1 MTKSS
6 AFTRIVVGLHYGLS
20 EEVTMDLAAEL
31 AELLHLDLFG
41 LFLAD
46 ESVLSLA
53 GLPFAREFRPS
64 GGGWQPINVE
74 RISIELELEIR
85 RAKRRFSEA
94 VRARRTAA
102 SFQILKASTADALRS
117 VCQAGDIVIIAE
129 PANFAVWASHPLC
142 FLVEAARQSASAV
155 LLVPRRIAR
164 QHGAVVAIAAGP
176 EDPSIDVA
184 AMIAVAAKEEL
195 VVIDAG
201 TAAAQTELSRR
212 SVQGATVE
220 RRSAD
225 ASRLVDPEYV
235 SSLFKRLDE
244 RLIVVSDRRFD
255 EALPSLL
262 GQLRRVPI
270 LALDPKSQETDR
282 TAQSRGQSDNKFS

>member
-1 MTKSS
+1 MTKIS
-6 AFTRIVVGLHYGLS
+6 AFTRIVVGLHYGLW
-20 EEVTMDLAAEL
+20 EEVTVDLAAEL

-53 GLPFAREFRPS
+53 GLPFAREFRLS
-64 GGGWQPINVE
+64 GGGWQPIDVE
-74 RISIELELEIR
+74 RISIELELETR

-94 VRARRTAA
+94 VRTRRMAA
-102 SFQILKASTADALRS
+102 SFQILKASTADALRA
-117 VCQAGDIVIIAE
+117 VCRAGDIVMIAE

-142 FLVEAARQSASAV
+142 SLVEAARQSASAV
-155 LLVPRRIAR
+155 LLVPRRVAR
-164 QHGAVVAIAAGP
+164 QHGAVVALAAGP
-176 EDPSIDVA
+176 DDPSIDVA

-201 TAAAQTELSRR
+201 AADAQSELSRR
-212 SVQGATVE
+212 SVKGAMME

-225 ASRLVDPEYV
+225 ASRLVEPQYL
-235 SSLFKRLDE
+235 SSLFERLDE
-244 RLIVVSDRRFD
+244 RLIVVTRRTFD
-255 EALPSLL
+255 DALPSLL

-270 LALDPKSQETDR
+270 LALDPKLHETD
-282 TAQSRGQSDNKFS
+282 SRAESSRPER

>member
-1 MTKSS
+1 MTKIS
-6 AFTRIVVGLHYGLS
+6 AFTRVVVGLHYGLS
-20 EEVTMDLAAEL
+20 EEVTVDLAAEL

-64 GGGWQPINVE
+64 GGGWQPIDVE
-74 RISIELELEIR
+74 RISIELELETR

-94 VRARRTAA
+94 VRTRRTAA
-102 SFQILKASTADALRS
+102 SFQILKASTADTLRS
-117 VCQAGDIVIIAE
+117 VCRAGDIVIIAE
-129 PANFAVWASHPLC
+129 PANFAVWANHPLC
-142 FLVEAARQSASAV
+142 SLVEAARHSASAV
-155 LLVPRRIAR
+155 LFVPCRIAR
-164 QHGAVVAIAAGP
+164 QHGAVVAVAAGP
-176 EDPSIDVA
+176 DDPSIDVA

-201 TAAAQTELSRR
+201 TADAQSELSRLK
-212 SVQGATVE
+212 GATME
-220 RRSAD
+220 RRLAD
-225 ASRLVDPEYV
+225 ASRLVEPQYL

-244 RLIVVSDRRFD
+244 RLIVVTRRTFD
-255 EALPSLL
+255 DALPSLL

-270 LALDPKSQETDR
+270 LAVAPKLHEADSLAE
-282 TAQSRGQSDNKFS
+282 SRGQSDSKFS